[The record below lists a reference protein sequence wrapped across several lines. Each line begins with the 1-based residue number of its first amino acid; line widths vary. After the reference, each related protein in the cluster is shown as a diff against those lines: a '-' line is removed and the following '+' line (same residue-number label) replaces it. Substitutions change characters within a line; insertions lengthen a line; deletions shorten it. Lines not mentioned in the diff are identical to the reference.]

1 MCCCGPRCVAVGMRS
16 GRSVRSH
23 TIQRIPRNLH
33 GPDAG
38 RRSCR
43 TPAAPMTEAGVDF
56 PCCSSGRVTS
66 SPNPR
71 RTPMADFAAL
81 VFAVLSILVFIGSA
95 IWFWV
100 QAPDTVA
107 SHFDASGQPD
117 DWSSKA
123 NTLGLLVPIGVGI
136 PALFSIRWIWEK
148 LPSSIVN
155 IPFKDYWLNSGER
168 ASLYDCLMQFMRF
181 TGGALALLLTSV
193 LVMIMREG
201 RGATMPTGMTFL
213 PTGVFLIITA
223 AALIN
228 LVRRLRPPR

>member
-1 MCCCGPRCVAVGMRS
+1 M
-16 GRSVRSH
+16 
-23 TIQRIPRNLH
+23 
-33 GPDAG
+33 
-38 RRSCR
+38 
-43 TPAAPMTEAGVDF
+43 
-56 PCCSSGRVTS
+56 TS
-66 SPNPR
+66 SAPQRQNPFG
-71 RTPMADFAAL
+71 AFAAL
-81 VFAVLSILVFIGSA
+81 VFAAVSILVFIGTA
-95 IWFWV
+95 VWFWI

-107 SHFDASGQPD
+107 SHFDSSGQPD

-123 NTLGLLVPIGVGI
+123 GTLGWLVPIGVGL
-136 PALFSIRWIWEK
+136 PLLFSIRWIWEK

-155 IPFKDYWLNSGER
+155 IPFKEYWLAHGER
-168 ASLYDCLMQFMRF
+168 TYLYDCLMEFMRIL
-181 TGGALALLLTSV
+181 GGAMALLLTTV

>member
-1 MCCCGPRCVAVGMRS
+1 
-16 GRSVRSH
+16 
-23 TIQRIPRNLH
+23 
-33 GPDAG
+33 
-38 RRSCR
+38 
-43 TPAAPMTEAGVDF
+43 
-56 PCCSSGRVTS
+56 
-66 SPNPR
+66 
-71 RTPMADFAAL
+71 MADFAAL

-168 ASLYDCLMQFMRF
+168 AYLYDCLMQFMRF

-213 PTGVFLIITA
+213 PTGVFLIIAA

-228 LVRRLRPPR
+228 LVLRLRPPR